1 MSEMNEATKIE
12 PVVPQLKYDD
22 PFYTVTRLIRG
33 IDFLKGALAERMK
46 VEGGHAEPCGII
58 GQTITLFN
66 AEMKTIEQALRDRKF
81 LINEKNRDL
90 TWDFDL
96 EDAKNWR
103 AEVEA
108 AMEARRRSHIQ
119 RNPVLFNKR
128 AVQGLGGPG
137 KTAAE
142 IASGKAAKHVEN
154 VQAKRDI
161 NMSHQKGKTG
171 EVKAAPGGK
180 KRK

>member
-1 MSEMNEATKIE
+1 MSENN
-12 PVVPQLKYDD
+12 VVQVPMMRYDD
-22 PFYTVTRLIRG
+22 PFYTVTRLLRG
-33 IDFLKGALAERMK
+33 LDFLTAALLERMV
-46 VEGGHAEPCGII
+46 VEGGHVEPVGMIFTVA
-58 GQTITLFN
+58 GQMNDTL
-66 AEMKTIEQALRDRKF
+66 KIIEQALRDRKF
-81 LINEKNRDL
+81 LLNENKIPFL
-90 TWDFDL
+90 TWDFDA
-96 EDAKNWR
+96 EDAVNWR
-103 AEVEA
+103 FEVEA
-108 AMEARRRSHIQ
+108 MMEVRRRSHIQ
-119 RNPVLFNKR
+119 RNPVPVNKR